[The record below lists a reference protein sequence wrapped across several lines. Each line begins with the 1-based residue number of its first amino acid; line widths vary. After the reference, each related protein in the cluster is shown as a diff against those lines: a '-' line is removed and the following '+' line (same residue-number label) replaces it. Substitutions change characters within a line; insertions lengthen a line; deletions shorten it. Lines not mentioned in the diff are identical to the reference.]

1 MRKIIALGI
10 MLLFL
15 GMTISSSTGLNA
27 ERQSIKPLS
36 SGNTLYVGG
45 NGTGNYSKIQ
55 DAIDDASD
63 GYTVYVYDDS
73 SPYYENVIVDK
84 PITLKGENKETTVIN
99 GSGCE
104 IVVNISSDNVILSD
118 FTVQNNYVNDHNA
131 SRATLIYIKSDY
143 NIITNNIFKEN
154 GGSNGIVGYF
164 CNYTSISNNY
174 ISVESSGIYL
184 HFANN
189 NKIVGNTI
197 KYCFHGITLGAT
209 SNNYIYGNVITNNN
223 FSGISTIFISA
234 NNTIT
239 MNDISYNEA
248 FGIMI
253 WNSHNDKIIQN
264 NFIKNRRN
272 AYFFHSQLLI
282 LLFTK
287 DMGSKPFIPKI
298 LWDENYWDKWI
309 GFGPKLILGRR
320 GLLGNIPWIN
330 LDRNPAQEPYDI

>member
-1 MRKIIALGI
+1 MMKKVIGI
-10 MLLFL
+10 FVCMLLIGTVLPVAGAKFIER
-15 GMTISSSTGLNA
+15 TIA
-27 ERQSIKPLS
+27 PVPLD
-36 SGNTLYVGG
+36 GNILYVGG
-45 NGTGNYSKIQ
+45 SGTGNYSKIQ
-55 DAIDDASD
+55 DAINDSSNGD
-63 GYTVYVYDDS
+63 TVFVYDDS
-73 SPYYENVIVDK
+73 SPYYENLEVDK
-84 PITLKGENKETTVIN
+84 SITLKGENKETTVIN

-104 IVVNISSDNVILSD
+104 IVVNISSDNVILSG
-118 FTVQNNYVNDHNA
+118 FTVQNNYVNDNA

-143 NIITNNIFKEN
+143 NIIANNIFKEN
-154 GGSNGIVGYF
+154 EHSRGIVGYF

-174 ISVESSGIYL
+174 ISVGSSGIYL

-189 NKIVGNTI
+189 NKIFNNTI
-197 KYCFHGITLGAT
+197 KYCRNGITLGVT

-253 WNSHNDKIIQN
+253 SHSHNDKITQN

-287 DMGSKPFIPKI
+287 NMGSNPFIPKI

-320 GLLGNIPWIN
+320 GLLGNTPWIN